1 MKRKIQVKSKGFGA
15 TRPESR
21 MVGHTGYL
29 TFGRKVNDNFKDL
42 ITKEEYLVELRKS
55 SDQDEKDAILNI
67 NGIFKP
73 L

>member
-1 MKRKIQVKSKGFGA
+1 
-15 TRPESR
+15 

-73 L
+73 P